1 MSNKK
6 SAVHKITHQI
16 DKWTNSLNDKVESIN
31 SASRLLNQQK
41 TEAMKLES
49 YISAAKE
56 IIMVLNT
63 KEEKENN
70 EDSYES

>member
-6 SAVHKITHQI
+6 SAVHKVTSQI
-16 DKWTNSLNDKVESIN
+16 DMWTKSLNDKVDSIN

-49 YISAAKE
+49 YISAGKE
-56 IIMVLNT
+56 IIAVLNK
-63 KEEKENN
+63 KEVKEDN
-70 EDSYES
+70 EDNYEG